1 MKLVF
6 RMGDMLWVAA
16 LVWAMVTVSS
26 GAAIAQAVDG
36 HAVDRHERHAPV
48 ADEPSANGPWAT
60 DAPLREGMRRIHA
73 AVSATLPDYRR
84 HALKQADAAV
94 LAAEIESSTTYLFA
108 NCRLEPD
115 ADAALHGLL
124 VQLLQGAAALRRDP
138 AADAG
143 LPRVLTALE
152 KYPQLFVDAEWQ
164 AIP

>member
-1 MKLVF
+1 MKIRH
-6 RMGDMLWVAA
+6 RMGRMLWVAG
-16 LVWAMVTVSS
+16 LVWATVTVSS
-26 GAAIAQAVDG
+26 EAAIAQAVDG
-36 HAVDRHERHAPV
+36 HAADRHDRHAPV
-48 ADEPSANGPWAT
+48 ADEAIANGPWAT
-60 DAPLREGMRRIHA
+60 DAPLREGMQRIRA
-73 AVSATLPDYRR
+73 AVSAALPDYRR
-84 HALKQADAAV
+84 HALKPVDATALAV
-94 LAAEIESSTTYLFA
+94 EIESSTTYLFA

-124 VQLLQGAAALRRDP
+124 AQLLQGAAALRRDP